1 MKCCS
6 FVKYFILAIGVILAV
21 IFYNRLLKLERD
33 NQDLHSQNKFIMKHL
48 SQGVSNI
55 SPTYGALRE
64 KQKAMLDS
72 LIMFDKFAKEHGIEY
87 WLDSGT
93 LLGAYRHKG
102 FIPWDDDIDISM
114 TEDMLEKLRQLAQN
128 PELEVSLRPSGNNRT
143 KGWMWFF
150 NNKLGDF
157 DIFSYVFTN
166 QKGLDDQIFWI
177 KLMRQFRVV
186 IPGWEE
192 RILSNYDKI
201 KLPKPNVSEP
211 VSDDQLLVLRTSKLQ
226 TLDSIF
232 LSNFKAGD
240 VFPLSKITFEGYEF
254 PAPRDSAAVLL
265 KRFGSGFMD
274 LPDSFGYSHHIRAWG
289 NSN

>member
-1 MKCCS
+1 MNFGS
-6 FVKYFILAIGVILAV
+6 FFKYIIVLVLVIGVVILCDRLSRV
-21 IFYNRLLKLERD
+21 EKDNR
-33 NQDLHSQNKFIMKHL
+33 DLHSQNKFIIKHL
-48 SQGVSNI
+48 SQGVGNI
-55 SPTYGALRE
+55 PPAYGALRQQ
-64 KQKAMLDS
+64 QKSMLDS

-87 WLDSGT
+87 WIDSGT

-114 TEDMLEKLRQLAQN
+114 TEDMIHKLRTLAEN
-128 PELEVSLRPSGNNRT
+128 PELEIKMRSSGQNRT

-166 QKGLDDQIFWI
+166 QKGLDDQISWI
-177 KLMRQFRVV
+177 KLLRRFRIV

-192 RILSNYDKI
+192 RILSNYDNI
-201 KLPKPNVSEP
+201 KLPHPGP
-211 VSDDQLLVLRTSKLQ
+211 VDLSNDDSLLVLRTSKLE

-232 LSNFKAGD
+232 LSNFKAKD
-240 VFPLSKITFEGYEF
+240 VFPLSKIMFEGYEF
-254 PAPRDSAAVLL
+254 PAPRDPAAVLL
-265 KRFGSGFMD
+265 RRFGPDFMD

-289 NSN
+289 NPN